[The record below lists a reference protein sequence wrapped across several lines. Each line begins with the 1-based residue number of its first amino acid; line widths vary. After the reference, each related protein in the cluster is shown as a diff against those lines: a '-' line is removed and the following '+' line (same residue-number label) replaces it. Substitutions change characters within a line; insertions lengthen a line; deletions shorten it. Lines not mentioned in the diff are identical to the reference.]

1 MLSNSLQSTESG
13 VGGPYLIINRETP
26 DSKRAGTFHV
36 GLIKDEN
43 HYNGHYQF
51 LKFVDDDDGGANVAG
66 NQSQGEEEREQSKV
80 RNEAKAYLEAIKNLR
95 LKEEE
100 SSKFRDQL
108 ERKLNEAYSNSK
120 DIYMN
125 NENISQVY

>member
-1 MLSNSLQSTESG
+1 MFFFHFQIKQLEESNLDNQRKTKEIQELSSRIEQLYNDVTSQNKVIRQKE
-13 VGGPYLIINRETP
+13 ETIR
-26 DSKRAGTFHV
+26 SAEIAQKKI
-36 GLIKDEN
+36 LDEY
-43 HYNGHYQF
+43 H
-51 LKFVDDDDGGANVAG
+51 LK
-66 NQSQGEEEREQSKV
+66 EQT
-80 RNEAKAYLEAIKNLR
+80 YLEAIKNLR

-125 NENISQVY
+125 NENISQV